1 MLFQIL
7 DPYCDPVVKAK
18 KLHIEGLNVNRWS
31 DWTQG
36 LEQMKEWVLEVSFL
50 YAQFLFFLFAG
61 EKNVGFSMICF
72 YLQSHW
78 ICTYANSSL
87 EKVV

>member
-50 YAQFLFFLFAG
+50 YAQFFYFF
-61 EKNVGFSMICF
+61 ICR
-72 YLQSHW
+72 
-78 ICTYANSSL
+78 
-87 EKVV
+87 